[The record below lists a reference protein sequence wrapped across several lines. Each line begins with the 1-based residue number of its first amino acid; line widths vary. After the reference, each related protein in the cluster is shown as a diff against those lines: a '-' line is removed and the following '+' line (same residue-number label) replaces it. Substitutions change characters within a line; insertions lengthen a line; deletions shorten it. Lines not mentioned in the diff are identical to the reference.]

1 MIPTETKKAT
11 SAGGLF
17 VCAARQAAINTKPT
31 LQAVT
36 SSAENNPEIS
46 VQRIEV
52 DIVREELLDENDVT

>member
-1 MIPTETKKAT
+1 VLGQGRTAVT
-11 SAGGLF
+11 
-17 VCAARQAAINTKPT
+17 NTKPT

>member
-1 MIPTETKKAT
+1 MSWSPDIGREIRSNGGFSIPHPA
-11 SAGGLF
+11 
-17 VCAARQAAINTKPT
+17 VVDTKPT